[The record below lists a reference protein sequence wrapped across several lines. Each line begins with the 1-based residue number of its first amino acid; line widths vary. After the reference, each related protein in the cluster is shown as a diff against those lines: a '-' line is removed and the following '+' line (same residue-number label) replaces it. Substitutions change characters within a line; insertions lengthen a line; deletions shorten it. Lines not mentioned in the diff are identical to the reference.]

1 MQSQRAGRGLGVAA
15 WVLVPLGLVLLL
27 GAIGGIGG
35 TGGLDREQ
43 ITVAG
48 DAMQPTYRPGEHVT
62 IERVDEAE
70 IRRGDV
76 VLVSVPGRYGGAPVL
91 QRVIGLGGDHVESR
105 DGTRVAVNGKQI
117 DEPYVM
123 RDKFA
128 PAGAPYDVTVPEGRM
143 FLLGDHRAIANDSRH
158 FLSEQSGSVA
168 ASDVRGRVQDEPAM
182 PLGPLALGAFGALL
196 SLVGAGLGIGG
207 YMAGQRPR
215 SADAVIPPWTGPH
228 SEGGASVPTVH
239 KNP

>member
-27 GAIGGIGG
+27 GAAGGIAR
-35 TGGLDREQ
+35 TGVLDRER

-48 DAMQPTYRPGEHVT
+48 DAMRPTYRPGEQVT
-62 IERVDEAE
+62 IGRVGEAE

-91 QRVIGLGGDHVESR
+91 QRVIGLGGDRVESR
-105 DGTRVAVNGKQI
+105 DGTRVAVNGKVI

-123 RDKFA
+123 RNKFA
-128 PAGAPYDVTVPEGRM
+128 SAGAPYDVTVPEGRL
-143 FLLGDHRAIANDSRH
+143 FLLGDHRANANDSRY

-168 ASDVRGRVQDEPAM
+168 ASDVRGRVQDESATS
-182 PLGPLALGAFGALL
+182 LWPLALGAFGALL
-196 SLVGAGLGIGG
+196 TLVGVGLGIGG

-215 SADAVIPPWTGPH
+215 SADAAVPPWTGPH
-228 SEGGASVPTVH
+228 SEGGASVLTVH